1 MAWCLPRDKA
11 EAFKQAL
18 ITGKINPQNL
28 IEMTTQERREF
39 LAQIVGARDAAHV
52 NALYESKLLNK
63 NYIQGVISWAKRT
76 MAEYPGTQKDLL
88 KTIERLEAKLEKK
101 EITPDEAMQ
110 KVGDL
115 VNQRLGLQLG
125 DEQFER
131 LVDLASTVTQAQLQM
146 EQSPRRKLDLN
157 ATPEEK
163 APTEEEI
170 AYGLAYINLLK
181 YKKELKQAVEKG
193 TLKEWV
199 APENLLWNLADV
211 SGVAKTLKASCDLSY
226 TLRQGFKVY
235 AANPKIWLQNTIKE
249 FQDVI
254 NTFGADNVLDY
265 VMAEIV
271 SDPNFENMKKDKLAV
286 INVIEEEIPMAEF
299 VEKIPV
305 LGKAIHVSDVAF
317 SAFALRSRAQL
328 YNYYTEILKKADEAR
343 GEAGRETTGRGLG
356 RFVNSLTG
364 RGEFIGKGGKILKVS
379 NEVLDIAN
387 KLFFAPR
394 YVMSNLDFLTAFA
407 FTDIDPVL
415 KKEAAKALL
424 RGVGTMAMA
433 LAPIYFLYPEQVEL
447 DPRSADFGTI
457 KSGNTR
463 FDITGG
469 LKGYFTLAARL
480 LTLSTKSSTTKVVR
494 KLNSGEYGATTAWDV
509 ILNFAEGK
517 AAPAAGILIDIMQ
530 GEGFA
535 GEKIDLQYIA
545 EQALLPIIVQ
555 EAKEAYK
562 TPDSANLIVTLIAEA
577 LGIGTTTYMAEVGW
591 DKSTAKWVQEA
602 KQRWGEE
609 EFKRRVDLSNKMLN
623 DAINA
628 SIKSKISA
636 GKPAEMTAKEIE
648 QIKNRIKKQMFGK

>member
-18 ITGKINPQNL
+18 VTGKINPQNL

-88 KTIERLEAKLEKK
+88 KTVERLEAKLEKK

-170 AYGLAYINLLK
+170 AYGLAYVNLLK

-254 NTFGADNVLDY
+254 NTFGADNVIDY
-265 VMAEIV
+265 VMAEII

-286 INVIEEEIPMAEF
+286 INVIEEEIPMAEL

-364 RGEFIGKGGKILKVS
+364 RGEFIGKGGKILNVS

-394 YVMSNLDFLTAFA
+394 YVMSNLDFLTAFR
-407 FTDIDPVL
+407 FTNIDPVL
-415 KKEAAKALL
+415 KKEAAKALI
-424 RGVGTMAMA
+424 RGIGTIGLV
-433 LAPIYFLYPEQVEL
+433 LAPIYFMFPDKVEL

-457 KSGNTR
+457 KINNTR

-480 LTLSTKSSTTKVVR
+480 LTFSTKSSTTGVVR
-494 KLNSGEYGATTAWDV
+494 KLNTGEYGAPTVYDV
-509 ILNFAEGK
+509 LLNFAEGK
-517 AAPAAGILIDIMQ
+517 LSPAFGILVDIAK
-530 GEGFA
+530 GEGFG
-535 GEKIDLQYIA
+535 GEKLTLQYLA
-545 EQALLPIIVQ
+545 EQALLPITIQ
-555 EAKEAYK
+555 EARDIYK
-562 TPDSANLIVTLIAEA
+562 DPNSANMIVAMLAEII
-577 LGIGTTTYMAEVGW
+577 GIGTTTYGAELGW
-591 DKSTAKWVQEA
+591 EKSTAKKWTERRQ
-602 KQRWGEE
+602 KLGEE
-609 EFKRRVDLSNKMLN
+609 EFNRR
-623 DAINA
+623 
-628 SIKSKISA
+628 IKLANQKYN
-636 GKPAEMTAKEIE
+636 EEIE
-648 QIKNRIKKQMFGK
+648 RIKQNKRKAGQPVQVTEDEIAQLKKQIELQIFGK